1 MESFVLLQDVCGIA
15 SRVFHF
21 EQISS
26 CLPVCLSY
34 PLQLSIYILP
44 RIRTCCLWF
53 VECLQTAQPDNLG
66 STWFAL
72 WRQFVE
78 DGQFCFGRN
87 NCESIFLLRN
97 WSYCHSYWEMLLLCV
112 CRWEWRYRWARW
124 ATAVKVFIFSTKS
137 LVLRVALWWW
147 AILTIV
153 LWNPS
158 VLP

>member
-26 CLPVCLSY
+26 CLSVCLILCSY
-34 PLQLSIYILP
+34 LSTFYPGSGRALVI
-44 RIRTCCLWF
+44 CWMC
-53 VECLQTAQPDNLG
+53 PDS
-66 STWFAL
+66 STS
-72 WRQFVE
+72 QFGFYMVCIMKAVC
-78 DGQFCFGRN
+78 GRCQFCFGRN

-97 WSYCHSYWEMLLLCV
+97 WSYCHSYWEMLLFCV

-147 AILTIV
+147 ASLTTV